1 MYANLNHGAD
11 GGDEVGGDGDEDA
24 DYGMMVMVMIEMGIV
39 CTERDS
45 SKG

>member
-1 MYANLNHGAD
+1 MELMVAMRWVRMAMKMLIM
-11 GGDEVGGDGDEDA
+11 
-24 DYGMMVMVMIEMGIV
+24 GMTVMVMIEMGIV

>member
-1 MYANLNHGAD
+1 MELMVAMRW
-11 GGDEVGGDGDEDA
+11 VGMA
-24 DYGMMVMVMIEMGIV
+24 MKMLIMGMMVMVMIEMGIV

>member
-1 MYANLNHGAD
+1 MELMVAMRW
-11 GGDEVGGDGDEDA
+11 GGMA
-24 DYGMMVMVMIEMGIV
+24 MKMLIMGMMVMVMIEMGIV

>member
-1 MYANLNHGAD
+1 MELMVAMRWVRMAMKMLIRG
-11 GGDEVGGDGDEDA
+11 VT
-24 DYGMMVMVMIEMGIV
+24 VMVMIEMGIV

>member
-24 DYGMMVMVMIEMGIV
+24 DYGDDGDGDD
-39 CTERDS
+39 RD
-45 SKG
+45 GNRVHRTG